1 MNDMS
6 IEEGT
11 GSSIVVQVEDCDGKR
26 RVEEEEWFK
35 ISSGILK

>member
-11 GSSIVVQVEDCDGKR
+11 RGSIVVQVEDCDGER
-26 RVEEEEWFK
+26 RVEEEEWFR
-35 ISSGILK
+35 ISGGILK